1 MFYLVP
7 IPIVFIAVIVKLISN
22 RYGLKIF
29 SILSNI
35 IIILG
40 ILFFIYLYADYK
52 GYNFLDIIMNWID
65 KVKEFISIKF

>member
-52 GYNFLDIIMNWID
+52 GYNFLDIVMNWID

>member
-52 GYNFLDIIMNWID
+52 GYNFL
-65 KVKEFISIKF
+65 